1 VNNPQLKMETRH
13 GLLVLRVMEISIDW
27 LWFVVVMVRFRA
39 VLLKEVAMALL
50 HLAMLV
56 IPLPFPFSKL
66 FTLFMSFQVA
76 AIMLNGNA
84 FWI

>member
-1 VNNPQLKMETRH
+1 
-13 GLLVLRVMEISIDW
+13 
-27 LWFVVVMVRFRA
+27 MVRSHA
-39 VLLKEVAMALL
+39 VLLKEVAMVLL